1 MTELLREKKY
11 SLLSECSYFNSKGEL
26 AKTKEVNLL
35 ALKFCDSDGLNDLSD
50 YKTLIFL
57 SDKGYIVPVEGGKL
71 KVDELDTR
79 VAKMLLIKYS
89 KDFLDLSP
97 FLPTK

>member
-1 MTELLREKKY
+1 MIELLREKKY
-11 SLLSECSYFNSKGEL
+11 ELLSECSYFINSEYK
-26 AKTKEVNLL
+26 KTKEVNLL
-35 ALKFCDSDGLNDLSD
+35 ALKFCDSDGLNNLSD

-57 SDKGYIVPVEGGKL
+57 CDKGYILPVEGGKL

-79 VAKMLLIKYS
+79 AAKMLIMEYS

-97 FLPTK
+97 FLPIE